1 MTTTNASRH
10 ITTLIL
16 LGGAL
21 LLGAC
26 SGSPPRTSSEHG
38 EAARIA
44 ASMEGVPYRYGGH
57 TPSGFDCAGLVYY
70 SYKRAGVNVPRTTHA
85 QRDKSM
91 RVPLDQM
98 TRGDLVFFS
107 QEGKFSSHVGIYLG
121 NNRFIHAPSTGKRLR
136 IDDFRSKYWQ
146 KHFVDARRF

>member
-1 MTTTNASRH
+1 MRTALTV
-10 ITTLIL
+10 LV

-21 LLGAC
+21 MLGAC
-26 SGSPPRTSSEHG
+26 SSSPPRVNSSHA

-44 ASMEGVPYRYGGH
+44 ASMEGKPYRYGGH
-57 TPSGFDCAGLVYY
+57 TPEAGFDCAGLVYY
-70 SYKRAGVNVPRTTHA
+70 SYQRVGMKVPRTTYT
-85 QRDKSM
+85 QRDKSL
-91 RVPLDQM
+91 RVPLDQLA
-98 TRGDLVFFS
+98 RGDLLFFT

-136 IDDFRSKYWQ
+136 IDDFKSNYWQ